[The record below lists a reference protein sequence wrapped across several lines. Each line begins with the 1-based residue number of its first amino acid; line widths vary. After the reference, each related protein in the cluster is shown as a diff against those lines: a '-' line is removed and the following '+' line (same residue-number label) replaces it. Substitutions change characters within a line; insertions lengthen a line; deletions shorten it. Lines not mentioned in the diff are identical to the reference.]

1 MAAGGFRV
9 MHCAIEGIDA
19 VEAETRH
26 SFPRHMHEQFGI
38 GLIHRGAQKSLSGRG
53 MVEAGAGDAI
63 TVNPGEIHD
72 GMPIGD
78 HGRAWQMLYFAPR
91 MIAEAIDDVTEGGT
105 AEFEFHQPVISG
117 SLIASRFRGL
127 YHALTTETETIG
139 GEEALLTLV
148 AAVRP
153 RPRALPSPSTKI
165 DRLRAL
171 IDDDP
176 ARARTLADL
185 ADEAGLSRF
194 QVLRSF
200 AQASGLTP
208 HAYMLQ
214 RRVNLAKH
222 LIGRRVPLA
231 EAALEAGF
239 SDQSHMTRL
248 FRRTFGISPGAYA
261 DAMSGRALQFRSR

>member
-1 MAAGGFRV
+1 MAAAGFRMV
-9 MHCAIEGIDA
+9 RCTIEGIDA
-19 VEAETRH
+19 VEAETCH

-53 MVEAGAGDAI
+53 MVEAGPGNTI
-63 TVNPGEIHD
+63 TVNPGEVHD

-78 HGRAWQMLYFAPR
+78 HGRAWRMLYFAPR
-91 MIAEAIDDVTEGGT
+91 LIADAIDDVTEGT
-105 AEFEFHQPVISG
+105 TSEFEFHQPVISRG
-117 SLIASRFRGL
+117 FVANRFRGL

-148 AAVRP
+148 ATLRP
-153 RPRALPSPSTKI
+153 RPKALPSSSPKV

-185 ADEAGLSRF
+185 AEETGLSRF
-194 QVLRSF
+194 QVLRAFS
-200 AQASGLTP
+200 QAAGLTP

-261 DAMSGRALQFRSR
+261 EAVGG